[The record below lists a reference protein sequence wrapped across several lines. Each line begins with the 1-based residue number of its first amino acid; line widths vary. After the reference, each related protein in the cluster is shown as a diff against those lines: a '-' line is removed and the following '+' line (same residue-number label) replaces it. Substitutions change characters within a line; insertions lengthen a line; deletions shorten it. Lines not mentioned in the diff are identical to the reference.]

1 MLEKISK
8 YRLHGGP
15 LANHH
20 RKRDNSACK
29 SGGFYKSPTANQS
42 VPASTSFNITWDP
55 SCLSTNAVDIYLYAP
70 GAPNPRIHLWETVN
84 FATGSYETQL
94 KPSWWNATSSVNLQ
108 LAIVESGM
116 PPFMATLPAGPVF
129 QGTYSGSADAAKDD
143 APGSAIEVVNNVPH
157 PKEGP
162 SKGKVAAA
170 VIMPL
175 LVVAA
180 IIAAVYI
187 RMKRKKGQDKRKR
200 WSEMVDKRMSTISTD
215 WKPVTVAGANAAI
228 RASMA
233 VGEGDN
239 RKSSFS
245 FGTIRPV
252 EGGQAGIGAKGGIDL
267 TTPQSSELVSGPR
280 VRPRANTATSERVS
294 RVSFAVDTRPS
305 GEGRRSLHNTR
316 TSRAFHVGHVPP
328 LPTRQDSGEIS
339 PVQKQGP
346 SSLTFE
352 DINRR
357 MSSFDATRP
366 SMDGVMPAL
375 AMMRNDNLMEQQS
388 TINPN
393 PPMSMPVPM
402 VAPPE
407 PVHQSTFNPNPPM
420 TMPIPMLAPAE
431 PALMSPILDSM
442 PMQPMPA
449 SVVSPDEMLRAYA
462 EQRRGVAS
470 PPPPFGIPTMPAPA
484 LNFNGSGMRTLYSPE
499 HRQSMS
505 PTENSRYSADDVYS
519 GTAQ

>member
-8 YRLHGGP
+8 YKLHGGP

-20 RKRDNSACK
+20 RKRDGDACK
-29 SGGFYKSPTANQS
+29 TGGFYKSPAASQS
-42 VPASTSFNITWDP
+42 VAASTPFNITWDP

-70 GAPNPRIHLWETVN
+70 GASNPRIHLWETVD
-84 FATGSYETQL
+84 FAAGSYETQL
-94 KPSWWNATSSVNLQ
+94 KPSWWNSTSSVNLQ
-108 LAIVESGM
+108 LAIVESGT

-129 QGTYSGSADAAKDD
+129 QGTYTGTAGATADDST
-143 APGSAIEVVNNVPH
+143 GSAIEVVNNVPQ
-157 PKEGP
+157 PKQGL

-175 LVVAA
+175 LIIAGIVAA
-180 IIAAVYI
+180 IYI
-187 RMKRKKGQDKRKR
+187 KMKRAKGQDKRKR

-215 WKPVTVAGANAAI
+215 WKPVTVAGASAAI

-233 VGEGDN
+233 VGESGDN

-245 FGTIRPV
+245 FGAIRPV
-252 EGGQAGIGAKGGIDL
+252 STLDGGQAGIGAKGGIDL

-280 VRPRANTATSERVS
+280 TRARANTATSERVS

-305 GEGRRSLHNTR
+305 GEGRRSMHNAR
-316 TSRAFHVGHVPP
+316 TSRAFHTGHVPP
-328 LPTRQDSGEIS
+328 LPTRQDSGDIS
-339 PVQKQGP
+339 PVQREGP

-375 AMMRNDNLMEQQS
+375 AMMRNDDMMQSQS
-388 TINPN
+388 TFNPN

-402 VAPPE
+402 
-407 PVHQSTFNPNPPM
+407 
-420 TMPIPMLAPAE
+420 LATPE
-431 PALMSPILDSM
+431 PALQSPILNAM

-449 SVVSPDEMLRAYA
+449 SVMSPDEMLRAYA
-462 EQRRGVAS
+462 EQRRAVAS
-470 PPPPFGIPTMPAPA
+470 PPPMGAPAMPAPA
-484 LNFNGSGMRTLYSPE
+484 LNFNGGGMRTLYSPE
-499 HRQSMS
+499 HRQSLP
-505 PTENSRYSADDVYS
+505 PTDDIYG